1 MDTIWFDRFLM
12 LIGKKRGHE
21 VDPCGKPKKSKQ
33 NKIRRCN
40 SYTHFIYLFFLA
52 EVINILHKI

>member
-1 MDTIWFDRFLM
+1 M

-40 SYTHFIYLFFLA
+40 SYTHFMYLFFLA
-52 EVINILHKI
+52 EVINILHRI